1 MDRFT
6 ASTLAQ
12 EIIELIVRV
21 RESSSDIEFITDE
34 IDQVARQFRQVTNQL
49 QEGLTRSRMV
59 PFAQI
64 ADGCPRRARYF
75 KVWQAGSAIH

>member
-6 ASTLAQ
+6 GFHSLAQ

-64 ADGCPRRARYF
+64 ADRLPRAVRDI
-75 KVWQAGSAIH
+75 S